1 MSLFGEKCK
10 RCESARADGEY
21 DGVPTCE
28 GCREEIE
35 AKLRAAAESPRSC
48 PLDRAVMQKEVLLN
62 IVIDRCPSCRGVWL
76 DAGELE
82 SMKRMIE
89 AGLTTDLLRGMTYPF

>member
-10 RCESARADGEY
+10 RCGEARADGEV
-21 DGVPTCE
+21 DGIPTCD
-28 GCREEIE
+28 GCRDLIA
-35 AKLRAAAESPRSC
+35 AKLAAAAERKRSC
-48 PLDRAVMQKEVLLN
+48 PLDQAEMSKEVLN
-62 IVIDRCPSCRGVWL
+62 IVIDRCPKCRGVWL